1 MNESDRQE
9 LMELIEF
16 LQQGAKHPFI
26 STVVMMQIL
35 KFLNLLLEVDYRLKG
50 DWKNVRSMREAKP

>member
-26 STVVMMQIL
+26 STVVTMQII
-35 KFLNLLLEVDYRLKG
+35 KFLRLLLEVDYRLKG
-50 DWKNVRSMREAKP
+50 DWQNVKNMRDVM